1 MARSLRFKDVRDIK
15 ITLVHPHDH
24 DGIEI
29 VNQIERIGCQ
39 VQHLW
44 QANQVINVETE
55 VLIAGIFK
63 ENINS
68 IKSQIKNSGND
79 VTTIAV
85 LDYESPTTLEMAID
99 LNAVAIISKPVRSFG
114 IFANLV
120 IARWNWNREQK
131 LKKRIHRLERL
142 VSSKTLVNKAV
153 LIIMNTQRL
162 SEDDA
167 YKLIRTQA
175 MSKRTSIKNIAE
187 AIINTEDLLTPK

>member
-79 VTTIAV
+79 MTTIAV

-120 IARWNWNREQK
+120 IARSNWNREQK